1 MENVHCC
8 GVKLSLKTIKL
19 FYQKQNKNKKQK
31 KNKEILAG
39 QRNLHS
45 SKIKKGAPNFSSTQ
59 RFKSLLLRSPVQ
71 NRNIPFFQTFQEE
84 GFHNFT
90 LTL

>member
-19 FYQKQNKNKKQK
+19 FYQQQNKRKQN

-45 SKIKKGAPNFSSTQ
+45 SNIKKGAPNFSSTQ
-59 RFKSLLLRSPVQ
+59 RFKSLLLRSETSH
-71 NRNIPFFQTFQEE
+71 FFQTFQEE